1 MILNKFIKI
10 IGIAHFDIPLG
21 PRVGPPFGPRLGA
34 FWDRPRI
41 ADGPEPLPYCIPQ
54 AGEAGNPI
62 PYRCKMEMPWISVPQ
77 SRQCP
82 MFLEAKSWF
91 RYFAMVWYGNE
102 SAPGRR
108 RHCRQTLEST
118 GQGGCHPHTIPLHN
132 EHSIGLCSAESTIP
146 TVLGS

>member
-1 MILNKFIKI
+1 MILNKIIKI
-10 IGIAHFDIPLG
+10 IEIAHFDIPLV

-62 PYRCKMEMPWISVPQ
+62 PYRCKMKIPWISVPQ

-82 MFLEAKSWF
+82 LFWKQNHG
-91 RYFAMVWYGNE
+91 FAILQWYGME
-102 SAPGRR
+102 MRAPQAGGATVARPWSAQARDAAIPIP
-108 RHCRQTLEST
+108 HYCRLR
-118 GQGGCHPHTIPLHN
+118 IL
-132 EHSIGLCSAESTIP
+132 
-146 TVLGS
+146 

>member
-41 ADGPEPLPYCIPQ
+41 ADGPEPLPYCMPQ

-62 PYRCKMEMPWISVPQ
+62 PYPPEWEFRGLASRRVDSAHCCWKQNHGFAILQWYGMEMI
-77 SRQCP
+77 
-82 MFLEAKSWF
+82 
-91 RYFAMVWYGNE
+91 
-102 SAPGRR
+102 
-108 RHCRQTLEST
+108 
-118 GQGGCHPHTIPLHN
+118 
-132 EHSIGLCSAESTIP
+132 
-146 TVLGS
+146 